1 MCFAKAFLM
10 SFVPVFPQTI
20 PSQANT
26 QDGNTWNP
34 LLPVRTLYKSKEWD
48 CSFRWGIHR
57 RLPIK
62 ICFWTLSGL
71 FGGTSSSHPPMRYN
85 SCSACWRLYPW
96 MEVWTGPSALIWLV
110 CIQLYSENLCF
121 GILCSW
127 KQGKPVLAAL
137 LKLLW
142 IVIFQVECMKCY
154 DLNEPAAT
162 REVKKVPWS
171 CQAGTSGLIYWNRLP
186 WLNCVTSGKKTRVK
200 QTYNRQWAM
209 VRSWRQCQAN
219 DCKIIIIVC

>member
-1 MCFAKAFLM
+1 MRKRLIFSKNLVAAVCFAKAFLM

-48 CSFRWGIHR
+48 CSFRLGIHR

-96 MEVWTGPSALIWLV
+96 MEVWTRPSALIWLV
-110 CIQLYSENLCF
+110 CIQLYSENRCF
-121 GILCSW
+121 DILCSW

-137 LKLLW
+137 LKL
-142 IVIFQVECMKCY
+142 Y
-154 DLNEPAAT
+154 
-162 REVKKVPWS
+162 
-171 CQAGTSGLIYWNRLP
+171 GLRFFP
-186 WLNCVTSGKKTRVK
+186 KTVYCRG
-200 QTYNRQWAM
+200 
-209 VRSWRQCQAN
+209 S
-219 DCKIIIIVC
+219 